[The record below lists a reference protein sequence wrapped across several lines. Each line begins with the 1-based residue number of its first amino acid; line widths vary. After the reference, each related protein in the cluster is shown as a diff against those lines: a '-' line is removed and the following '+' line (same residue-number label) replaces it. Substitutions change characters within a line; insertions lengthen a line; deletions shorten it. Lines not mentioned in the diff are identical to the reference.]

1 MRLWRTWQR
10 DLCVFSKEKEANW
23 IWRRTRN
30 TGEDFQS
37 QMHQSFCDWEK
48 KSCKCK
54 VNGVLRLYFKI
65 SLLKDVSHHPG
76 IQLFIGQLVEGVV
89 DGDELFRV
97 NRMIRIPLPISSL
110 LQPSLRPSDR
120 QLSICARLL
129 LKPLQQLHWKHGL
142 VEEVEGRKL
151 LDVSKLKRLM
161 LERLLNSLSS
171 FCCSNWCY
179 DPLFGSCLL
188 YRLLLFLWA

>member
-1 MRLWRTWQR
+1 
-10 DLCVFSKEKEANW
+10 
-23 IWRRTRN
+23 
-30 TGEDFQS
+30 
-37 QMHQSFCDWEK
+37 MHHSFCDWEK
-48 KSCKCK
+48 ESCKCK
-54 VNGVLRLYFKI
+54 VNGVSRLYFKI
-65 SLLKDVSHHPG
+65 SLLKEVSHHPG

-129 LKPLQQLHWKHGL
+129 LKPLQQLQRKHGL
-142 VEEVEGRKL
+142 VEEVKGRKL

-161 LERLLNSLSS
+161 LERLLFFDLGN
-171 FCCSNWCY
+171 
-179 DPLFGSCLL
+179 LL
-188 YRLLLFLWA
+188 